1 MVLKGDSLVPGFVFE
16 PEAEST
22 KMAPA
27 FVGNVGEV
35 KVSYVAGVSIPQNWS
50 CKASNNVPAFQ
61 QQVIYKKSA
70 SNNQQSVS
78 STVCVN

>member
-1 MVLKGDSLVPGFVFE
+1 MVPGFVFE

-61 QQVIYKKSA
+61 QQVIYKKKRIK
-70 SNNQQSVS
+70 QPTIGVID
-78 STVCVN
+78 VRRI